1 MSVSGH
7 VPSGETPIS
16 SLIREINEEI
26 GLNVKENELE
36 LLGKFWRH
44 ELHNNNTFI
53 ENELDYIFLIERDL
67 DETKLTLQK
76 DEVENIKW
84 LSTTNFQNLL
94 KNNKAVKRSKVWNT
108 LFNYLENKS

>member
-1 MSVSGH
+1 MSASGH

-26 GLNVKENELE
+26 GIDVKENELE

-53 ENELDYIFLIERDL
+53 ENELDYIFLLEKDI
-67 DETKLTLQK
+67 DETTLTLQES
-76 DEVENIKW
+76 EVENIKW
-84 LSTTNFQNLL
+84 HSIAEFQTLL
-94 KNNKAVKRSKVWNT
+94 NCNKAVKRPEVWNS
-108 LFNYLENKS
+108 LFNYLKNKS